1 MILDRSL
8 ENLQG
13 KVALLSNLIGQENA
27 VCAVARFPLL
37 LCSSETNL
45 KRSFGEL
52 VREVEEALESGEEA
66 LESGEEALESGEEAL
81 ESGEEALESGE
92 ETLESGE
99 GVLEISE
106 EDENAR
112 ENLHLESPQKN
123 ASDSPKQGWSGAGFR
138 AGSKSWVEARAG
150 EGGGSDGSAGTTA
163 RDPMAESRAGATAYD
178 LMAEN
183 RTCATARDLVA
194 CLVLK
199 YPSLIYYNWEMN
211 TRHKVEY
218 LKRDMGL
225 SIMEVLAFPNFL
237 NYSLDRRIRPRH
249 VALLSIGYELVPY
262 RVMALEWR
270 GERRRENVKDTGA
283 GLGDGLKEVERGNG
297 VEGCEWVEQGKEVE
311 CGEEVGGSSGLEY
324 IPGSN
329 KLGTRVTGQQGLAE
343 AALQQARKVC
353 LVQFIQCSD
362 KLFEKRFGI
371 APIDSSING
380 S

>member
-13 KVALLSNLIGQENA
+13 KVAFLSNLIGQENA

-37 LCSSETNL
+37 LCSSETNF

-66 LESGEEALESGEEAL
+66 LESGEGALR
-81 ESGEEALESGE
+81 SGE

-99 GVLEISE
+99 GTLESGEGVLEIGE

-112 ENLHLESPQKN
+112 ENLPLESPQKN
-123 ASDSPKQGWSGAGFR
+123 ASGGPTQGGSGAGFR
-138 AGSKSWVEARAG
+138 AGSKSWAEARAG

-178 LMAEN
+178 RMAEN
-183 RTCATARDLVA
+183 RSCATARDLVA
-194 CLVLK
+194 RLVLK
-199 YPSLIYYNWEMN
+199 HPASIYYSWEMN

-249 VALLSIGYELVPY
+249 VALLSMGYGLVPY

-270 GERRRENVKDTGA
+270 GGRRRENVKDTGA

-311 CGEEVGGSSGLEY
+311 CGKEVGGSSGLEY
-324 IPGSN
+324 TPGSN

-353 LVQFIQCSD
+353 LIQFIQCSD

-371 APIDSSING
+371 APIDSPING